1 MVKIKRADSF
11 DNLSPIN
18 LYVNDVF
25 ESKIKMGE
33 TVNVDIKDQSKI
45 TIKQWGTKP
54 VSTVARNS
62 DDLKIVET
70 NMLHLGLFLALEFI
84 YIIGANLL
92 DWSILYIFLGIIL
105 IALSF
110 FAFNKFIR
118 PPYDLKVE

>member
-11 DNLSPIN
+11 DNLSPID

-54 VSTVARNS
+54 VSIIANNS
-62 DDLKIVET
+62 YDVKIVES
-70 NMLHLGLFLALEFI
+70 NMNYLFLFFALECI
-84 YIIGANLL
+84 YIIGAQLL
-92 DWSILYIFLGIIL
+92 NWSILYSFLGVIL
-105 IALSF
+105 IALLF
-110 FAFNKFIR
+110 FTYIKFIH
-118 PPYDLKVE
+118 PPYDLKIA